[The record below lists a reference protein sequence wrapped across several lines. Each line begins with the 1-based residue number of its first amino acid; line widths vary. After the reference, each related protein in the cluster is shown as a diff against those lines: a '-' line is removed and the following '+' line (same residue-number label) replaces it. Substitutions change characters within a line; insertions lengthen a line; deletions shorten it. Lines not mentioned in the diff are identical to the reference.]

1 MPTRI
6 LLLRHAQSAD
16 PSVFHGAE
24 SDIGLSPLGG
34 RQAELAAVYL
44 ASLRPDA
51 VVSSGM
57 RRAIDT
63 ATPIALAC
71 GKALGL
77 EPDLHERRVGP
88 MSGMIAQQTHDGPW
102 PTTLRRWLAGET
114 GYAPEGAE
122 SFDAIRD
129 RVLPVWHRLAE
140 RHAGRTVVVVAH
152 GVVCKVLLLS
162 LLPGLGIADWTE
174 MGPIHNVAI
183 HELTRQDGGAW
194 HAERV
199 NDLPYDVNEPG
210 A

>member
-1 MPTRI
+1 MPTRV

-24 SDIGLSPLGG
+24 SDVGLSALGR

-51 VVSSGM
+51 VVSSRM
-57 RRAIDT
+57 RRAVDT

-71 GKALGL
+71 GKALHT

-88 MSGMIAQQTHDGPW
+88 MSGMAAQQSHDGPW
-102 PTTLRRWLAGET
+102 PTTLRGRLAGET

-122 SFDAIRD
+122 SFDDLRE
-129 RVLPVWHRLAE
+129 RLLPVWDRLAA
-140 RHAGRTVVVVAH
+140 RHEDRTLVVVAH

-162 LLPGLGIADWTE
+162 LLPGRGIADWTA

-183 HELTRQDGGAW
+183 HELIREGSGWRAL
-194 HAERV
+194 RV
-199 NDLPYDVNEPG
+199 NDLGYVGHE
-210 A
+210 